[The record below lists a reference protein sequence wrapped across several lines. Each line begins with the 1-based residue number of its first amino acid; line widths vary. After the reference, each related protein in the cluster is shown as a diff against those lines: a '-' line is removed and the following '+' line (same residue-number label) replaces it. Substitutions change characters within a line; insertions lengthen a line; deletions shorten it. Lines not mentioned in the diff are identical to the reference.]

1 MIKKI
6 TFFLVFLVSIFTLC
20 SFTTKIVEVGVI
32 NDNTTI
38 YNDLMMLG
46 LTPSDYITLEA
57 TQENDCYDEEYLI
70 AVGENRKEDNSTDVY
85 LYLYNP
91 VMFKLDYAYMFEL
104 NINNSLLKL
113 LYVSDESYFS
123 NFKDSY
129 DIEIGLCEYSSS
141 YNIAKL
147 KFNYI
152 NHVNERKYDLDQIT
166 RYYHISADY
175 NTYYLEQT
183 FNNPFTATFKER
195 EEDGQL
201 VSDFEY
207 NSFIYITK
215 DEIVQLHFDDLT
227 VFKDSS
233 MILYFLAGIFGGGG
247 AGNAIY
253 FYNFNSS
260 KKIEQIIE
268 TDINYK
274 LHIRE
279 GYYSKSLFDGDIE
292 FSGTDDYKS
301 VSTTIYST
309 DESEIM
315 VYEQL
320 EKFEAFKTPSRDRL
334 NEFTDEMNITD
345 EVKNK
350 FTNYQHSIC
359 FLVATNNDT
368 RNNLGEGFV
377 NISYVEDFKISRLKF
392 ETDGRIYNSYVADDL
407 DDGGTNFDDVNP
419 TKTWFDE
426 LLDWILDNP
435 LYFVLII
442 IGLVVL
448 LPLIIALLPTIVGF
462 LVKIIIGVVTLPF
475 KLISS
480 IIDKIKR
487 RKKTKEDKYI

>member
-38 YNDLMMLG
+38 YNDLTMLG

-91 VMFKLDYAYMFEL
+91 VMFKLDYAYIFEL

-129 DIEIGLCEYSSS
+129 DIEVGLCEYSSS

-215 DEIVQLHFDDLT
+215 DVLVPVRLSPEFKWSEFFQSILD
-227 VFKDSS
+227 KDSDS
-233 MILYFLAGIFGGGG
+233 MAF
-247 AGNAIY
+247 
-253 FYNFNSS
+253 FYNFSSS
-260 KKIEQIIE
+260 KKIEQILELDVVFDTEFRRTSIACKDDLLGYNDGYVEPKNGVERTLYNEKQSYDWLSTHLEFE
-268 TDINYK
+268 TFQTPAEN
-274 LHIRE
+274 RFTNE
-279 GYYSKSLFDGDIE
+279 EFGYLE
-292 FSGTDDYKS
+292 FN
-301 VSTTIYST
+301 
-309 DESEIM
+309 E
-315 VYEQL
+315 EQI
-320 EKFEAFKTPSRDRL
+320 KQ
-334 NEFTDEMNITD
+334 FTDYEHSVLIGMNTITL
-345 EVKNK
+345 
-350 FTNYQHSIC
+350 HSIPVMGGGALPC
-359 FLVATNNDT
+359 YHYEEI
-368 RNNLGEGFV
+368 NNLQV
-377 NISYVEDFKISRLKF
+377 KRIKF
-392 ETDGRIYNSYVADDL
+392 ETDGKIYNSYVADDP
-407 DDGGTNFDDVNP
+407 DNP
-419 TKTWFDE
+419 IDPIIPETPKTWFDE
-426 LLDWILDNP
+426 LLEWIKDNP
-435 LYFVLII
+435 LYAVLIV

-462 LVKIIIGVVTLPF
+462 LVKIIVGIVKLPF
-475 KLISS
+475 KFISS
-480 IIDKIKR
+480 IIDKIKKK
-487 RKKTKEDKYI
+487 KKTKEDKYI

>member
-1 MIKKI
+1 M
-6 TFFLVFLVSIFTLC
+6 FLVSIFTLC

-38 YNDLMMLG
+38 YNDLTMLG

-215 DEIVQLHFDDLT
+215 DVLVPVRLSPEFKWSEFFQSILD
-227 VFKDSS
+227 KDSDS
-233 MILYFLAGIFGGGG
+233 MAF
-247 AGNAIY
+247 
-253 FYNFNSS
+253 FYNFSSS
-260 KKIEQIIE
+260 KKIEQILELDVVFDTEFRRTSIACKDDLLGYNDGYVEPKNGVERTLYNEKQSYDWLSTHLEFE
-268 TDINYK
+268 TFQTPAEN
-274 LHIRE
+274 RFTNE
-279 GYYSKSLFDGDIE
+279 EFGYLE
-292 FSGTDDYKS
+292 FN
-301 VSTTIYST
+301 
-309 DESEIM
+309 E
-315 VYEQL
+315 EQI
-320 EKFEAFKTPSRDRL
+320 KQ
-334 NEFTDEMNITD
+334 FTDYEHSVLIGMNTITL
-345 EVKNK
+345 
-350 FTNYQHSIC
+350 HSIPVMGGGALPC
-359 FLVATNNDT
+359 YHYEEI
-368 RNNLGEGFV
+368 NNLQV
-377 NISYVEDFKISRLKF
+377 KRIKF
-392 ETDGRIYNSYVADDL
+392 ETDGKIYNSYVADDP
-407 DDGGTNFDDVNP
+407 DNP
-419 TKTWFDE
+419 IDPIIPETPKTWFDE
-426 LLDWILDNP
+426 LLDWVKDNP
-435 LYFVLII
+435 LYAILIV

-448 LPLIIALLPTIVGF
+448 LPLIIALLPTIISF
-462 LVKIIIGVVTLPF
+462 LIKIIIGIVKLPF

-480 IIDKIKR
+480 IIDKIKKK
-487 RKKTKEDKYI
+487 KKTKEDKYI

>member
-38 YNDLMMLG
+38 YNDLTMLG

-215 DEIVQLHFDDLT
+215 DVLVPVRLSPEFKWSEFFQSILD
-227 VFKDSS
+227 KDSDS
-233 MILYFLAGIFGGGG
+233 MAF
-247 AGNAIY
+247 
-253 FYNFNSS
+253 FYNFSSS
-260 KKIEQIIE
+260 KKIEQILELDVVFDTEFRRTSIACKDDLLGYNDGYVEPKNGVERTLYNEKQSYDWLSTHLEFE
-268 TDINYK
+268 TFQTPAEN
-274 LHIRE
+274 RFTNE
-279 GYYSKSLFDGDIE
+279 EFGYLE
-292 FSGTDDYKS
+292 FN
-301 VSTTIYST
+301 
-309 DESEIM
+309 E
-315 VYEQL
+315 EQI
-320 EKFEAFKTPSRDRL
+320 KQ
-334 NEFTDEMNITD
+334 FTDYEHSVLIGMNTITL
-345 EVKNK
+345 
-350 FTNYQHSIC
+350 HSIPVMGGGALPC
-359 FLVATNNDT
+359 YHYEEI
-368 RNNLGEGFV
+368 NNLQV
-377 NISYVEDFKISRLKF
+377 KRIKF
-392 ETDGRIYNSYVADDL
+392 ETDGKIYNSYVADDP
-407 DDGGTNFDDVNP
+407 DNP
-419 TKTWFDE
+419 IDPIIPETPKTWFDE
-426 LLDWILDNP
+426 LLDWVKDNP
-435 LYFVLII
+435 LYAILIV

-448 LPLIIALLPTIVGF
+448 LPLIIALLPTIISF
-462 LVKIIIGVVTLPF
+462 LIKIIIGIVKLPF

-480 IIDKIKR
+480 IIDKIKKK
-487 RKKTKEDKYI
+487 KKTKEDKYI

>member
-1 MIKKI
+1 M
-6 TFFLVFLVSIFTLC
+6 FLVSIFTLC

-38 YNDLMMLG
+38 YNDLTMLG

-129 DIEIGLCEYSSS
+129 DIEVGLCEYSSS

-183 FNNPFTATFKER
+183 FTNPFTATFKER
-195 EEDGQL
+195 EEDGRL
-201 VSDFEY
+201 ISDFEY

-215 DEIVQLHFDDLT
+215 DILVSVVIDCEENWSNKWEYFVDSWKNFFTGQSNRFMVVQ
-227 VFKDSS
+227 
-233 MILYFLAGIFGGGG
+233 
-247 AGNAIY
+247 
-253 FYNFNSS
+253 FYNFSSS
-260 KKIEQIIE
+260 KEIEQILEI
-268 TDINYK
+268 DIKYDTVGSWTSKYCSDTQNPFKEEIKPQFDLMKTLYNKEYNYEFGSSS
-274 LHIRE
+274 LNFQAFQTPASERFTNE
-279 GYYSKSLFDGDIE
+279 EFGYLE
-292 FSGTDDYKS
+292 FSEEDKK
-301 VSTTIYST
+301 
-309 DESEIM
+309 
-315 VYEQL
+315 Q
-320 EKFEAFKTPSRDRL
+320 
-334 NEFTDEMNITD
+334 
-345 EVKNK
+345 
-350 FTNYQHSIC
+350 FTNYEHSV
-359 FLVATNNDT
+359 LVSFNPTYEHYAWEGGGSIF
-368 RNNLGEGFV
+368 REQCIHYEEINNLQV
-377 NISYVEDFKISRLKF
+377 KRIKF
-392 ETDGRIYNSYVADDL
+392 ETAGKIYNSYVADDP
-407 DDGGTNFDDVNP
+407 DNP
-419 TKTWFDE
+419 IDPIIPETSKTWLEE
-426 LLDWILDNP
+426 LVDWILDNP
-435 LYFVLII
+435 LYFVLIL
-442 IGLVVL
+442 IGLIVL
-448 LPLIIALLPTIVGF
+448 LPLFIALLPTIISF
-462 LVKIIIGVVTLPF
+462 LIKIIIGIIKLPF

-480 IIDKIKR
+480 IIDKIK
-487 RKKTKEDKYI
+487 KKKKIKEDKYI

>member
-38 YNDLMMLG
+38 YNDLTMLE

-129 DIEIGLCEYSSS
+129 DIEVGLCEYSSS

-183 FNNPFTATFKER
+183 FNNPFTAIFKER
-195 EEDGQL
+195 EEDGRL
-201 VSDFEY
+201 ISDFEY

-215 DEIVQLHFDDLT
+215 DVLVPVILSPEFKWNEVFD
-227 VFKDSS
+227 F
-233 MILYFLAGIFGGGG
+233 IFSTDKEKV
-247 AGNAIY
+247 AF
-253 FYNFNSS
+253 FYNFSSS
-260 KKIEQIIE
+260 KKIEQILELDVIFDTGFLRTYFGCIDGVPGYNGGYVESKNDVKRTLYNEKHSYDWNSSHLEFE
-268 TDINYK
+268 TFQTPASERFTN
-274 LHIRE
+274 E
-279 GYYSKSLFDGDIE
+279 EFGYLE
-292 FSGTDDYKS
+292 FSEEDKK
-301 VSTTIYST
+301 
-309 DESEIM
+309 
-315 VYEQL
+315 Q
-320 EKFEAFKTPSRDRL
+320 
-334 NEFTDEMNITD
+334 
-345 EVKNK
+345 
-350 FTNYQHSIC
+350 FTNYEHSVLIG
-359 FLVATNNDT
+359 LNDAYYHT
-368 RNNLGEGFV
+368 VSMMGAASAKCYHYEDINNLQV
-377 NISYVEDFKISRLKF
+377 KRIKF
-392 ETDGRIYNSYVADDL
+392 ETAGKIYNSYVADDP
-407 DDGGTNFDDVNP
+407 DNP
-419 TKTWFDE
+419 IDPIIPETPKTWLEE

-442 IGLVVL
+442 IGLIVL
-448 LPLIIALLPTIVGF
+448 LPLFIALLPTIVGF
-462 LVKIIIGVVTLPF
+462 LVKIIVGIVTLPF

-480 IIDKIKR
+480 IIDKIKKK
-487 RKKTKEDKYI
+487 KKTKEDKYI